1 MPLLLVLIYACG
13 SSAEHKIADENNETQ
28 TTNLSVD
35 HFNIWVENPEL
46 AKSKL
51 MEIGF
56 RFFPDSL
63 NTPHHG
69 QGTAGKYSNFLNSYL
84 ELIYVNDQDEL
95 IANNQIN
102 DSLDFT
108 LRADF
113 KQNKALPFGIAL
125 RLADYDESAI
135 PFETVAY
142 HQEWMGNEGSIYSAV
157 SSKTTPSEPSVFVIY
172 PAIESMHFDNMDS
185 VMNIPVEYD
194 AYRQSFI
201 HPNGAERVSKIVITS
216 KNLSLSSETMRALQ
230 PIDMVE
236 ISSGQEQ
243 LLELYFD
250 NQRQGKSYDL
260 RPELPLKIY
269 L

>member
-1 MPLLLVLIYACG
+1 MAQEV
-13 SSAEHKIADENNETQ
+13 TQ
-28 TTNLSVD
+28 AQNSDLSVD
-35 HFNIWVENPEL
+35 HFNIWVEKPEL
-46 AKSKL
+46 AKSRL
-51 MEIGF
+51 MEVGF

-113 KQNKALPFGIAL
+113 KQNEALPFGIAL
-125 RLADYDESAI
+125 RLADYDESTI

-157 SSKTTPSEPSVFVIY
+157 SSKKSPSEPSIFVIY
-172 PAIESMHFDNMDS
+172 PAIQSMHFDNMDS
-185 VMNIPVEYD
+185 VMNIPDEYE
-194 AYRQSFI
+194 AYRQSFV
-201 HPNGAERVSKIVITS
+201 HPNGAEKVSKIVITS
-216 KNLSLSSETMRALQ
+216 SKLDLSSDTMRALKL
-230 PIDMVE
+230 IDGLE
-236 ISSGQEQ
+236 ISDGQEQ
-243 LLELYFD
+243 LMELYFD
-250 NQRQGKSYDL
+250 NQKQGKSFDL
-260 RPELPLKIY
+260 RPDLPLKIY

>member
-13 SSAEHKIADENNETQ
+13 SSAEDKITLENNAAQ

-84 ELIYVNDQDEL
+84 ELIYVNDENEL
-95 IANNQIN
+95 IANNKVN

-113 KQNKALPFGIAL
+113 KKNKALPFGIAL